1 MFSGDKDLLVKLALD
16 LDLPSILSLCQTNKR
31 ANQVICQ
38 SDTFWR
44 NKLIQ
49 DFGINEPNPK
59 QVYSN
64 IIQNKRFCP
73 RYNFDADY
81 FILNLSLEL
90 SKINNILG
98 LDIAAFNYI
107 VDKIFKQIEYP
118 NYFEKTYE
126 RRFQNSPYRNKLNKT
141 KMFTPEEYDILVKL
155 LQEFSAALKTYSDRK
170 NLFLAA
176 VIDGIL
182 VERIEI
188 EVKNKDLCKY
198 LIY

>member
-90 SKINNILG
+90 SKINNISG

-126 RRFQNSPYRNKLNKT
+126 RYFQNSSYKNKLNKT
-141 KMFTPEEYDILVKL
+141 KMFTPEEYDILVQL

-182 VERIEI
+182 AERIEI

>member
-38 SDTFWR
+38 SDTFCI

-64 IIQNKRFCP
+64 IIQNKSFCP

-126 RRFQNSPYRNKLNKT
+126 RYFKNSPYRNKLNKT

-155 LQEFSAALKTYSDRK
+155 LQEFSAALKKYSDRK